1 MVANVADWQL
11 TVPPGVGLSR
21 ATLTRGDAEMTG
33 LDVMY
38 TTEEPEGGKIGVA
51 VWPLPRDVEGL
62 EAGPGKLAGYDG
74 VDTFK
79 VCDGP

>member
-1 MVANVADWQL
+1 
-11 TVPPGVGLSR
+11 
-21 ATLTRGDAEMTG
+21 MTG